1 MNKVIED
8 FIQSKRIA
16 IMGASR
22 DPRKFGNAIV
32 TELKQKGYEV
42 FIIHPEAKEISGQTC
57 YPSLAALK
65 GQVDAVVICVAPDKA
80 SQALQQVADAGLT
93 KIWVNQGSQSP
104 EVIAKAKELGLSPVM
119 GKCLL
124 MYAAPVESLHKWH
137 RAFAKIF
144 GQY

>member
-1 MNKVIED
+1 MKKEIED

-16 IMGASR
+16 VLGASR
-22 DPRKFGNAIV
+22 DPKKFGNAIV
-32 TELKQKGYEV
+32 IELKQKGYEV
-42 FIIHPEAKEISGQTC
+42 FIVHPEAKEISGQTC
-57 YPSLAALK
+57 YPSLASLK
-65 GQVDAVVICVAPDKA
+65 GQVDAVLICMAPSKA
-80 SQALQQVADAGLT
+80 IGALQDAADAGLT
-93 KIWVNQGSQSP
+93 KIWLQQGSQSP

-124 MYAAPVESLHKWH
+124 MYASPVKSLHKWH